1 MDRVN
6 DANAT
11 FIRRLERAVKSGKV
25 KDSRATVVN
34 GKVFVDGEPLH
45 ELSLY
50 QLNVLARQ
58 WKV

>member
-11 FIRRLERAVKSGKV
+11 LIRRLERAVKGGKV
-25 KDSRATVVN
+25 KDSRVIIVN
-34 GKVFVDGEPLH
+34 DKVYVDGEPLH
-45 ELSLY
+45 DKSLY
-50 QLNVLARQ
+50 QLNVLVRQ